1 MSQYRIRSTGEI
13 QSEMQIRAA
22 NSHRSLPRAWND
34 NVFDLL
40 EIDPVFSSPKPAP
53 SSDYKIVTRD
63 GVEQNAQGEWVWA
76 WTEND
81 MFQEHTDAQGNLVS
95 VQDQI
100 DAALSERSA
109 GLSETIRSERNTLL
123 AETDWIC
130 LKALESGQTPSAE
143 MVAYRQALRDVPSQA
158 GFPGEI
164 TWPTKPE

>member
-22 NSHRSLPRAWND
+22 NSHRSLPRVWND

-40 EIDPVFSSPKPAP
+40 GIDPVFASTKPAP
-53 SSDYKIVTRD
+53 SSDYKIVVRD
-63 GVEQNAQGEWVWA
+63 GVEQNDQGEWVWA

-81 MFQEHTDAQGNLVS
+81 MFQEYTDNEGNLVT
-95 VQDQI
+95 VQVQI
-100 DAALSERSA
+100 DASLAKRNDE
-109 GLSETIRSERNTLL
+109 LSETIRVERNTLL
-123 AETDWIC
+123 AETDWIS
-130 LKALESGQTPSAE
+130 LKALESGQAPSAE